1 VIILDIKL
9 TEYGLDDTLKY
20 IKDRLETAIGKK
32 ISKEYKDN
40 IIYETI
46 GAINAL
52 YNVLQVT
59 EVDSETKSESI
70 T

>member
-1 VIILDIKL
+1 MDIKL

-20 IKDRLETAIGKK
+20 IKDRLKIAIGKK
-32 ISKEYKDN
+32 ISREYKDN

-59 EVDSETKSESI
+59 EVDSETKNESI

>member
-1 VIILDIKL
+1 MLDIKL

-20 IKDRLETAIGKK
+20 MKDRLETAIGKK
-32 ISKEYKDN
+32 VSKEYKDN

-46 GAINAL
+46 GTINTL

-59 EVDSETKSESI
+59 EVDSKTKSESDI
-70 T
+70 

>member
-1 VIILDIKL
+1 MLNIEL

-20 IKDRLETAIGKK
+20 MKDRLETAIGKK
-32 ISKEYKDN
+32 VTKEYKDN

-59 EVDSETKSESI
+59 DVVSETKSESD